1 MMAWNGDYY
10 AMGDGPDCEGS
21 REYSAGPIYY
31 EYSPSYKYQFKN
43 EEDLITSDIF
53 QKCLGQALAHK
64 DKTIYE
70 LRQELLDN
78 VDNERQRCIDLL
90 NSIEKRPPWPGA
102 WGGGDTFESGVI
114 TCINKLGGKR

>member
-1 MMAWNGDYY
+1 MAWNGDYY

-64 DKTIYE
+64 DRVIRN
-70 LRQELLDN
+70 LQDELL
-78 VDNERQRCIDLL
+78 ERGERD
-90 NSIEKRPPWPGA
+90 EM
-102 WGGGDTFESGVI
+102 
-114 TCINKLGGKR
+114 